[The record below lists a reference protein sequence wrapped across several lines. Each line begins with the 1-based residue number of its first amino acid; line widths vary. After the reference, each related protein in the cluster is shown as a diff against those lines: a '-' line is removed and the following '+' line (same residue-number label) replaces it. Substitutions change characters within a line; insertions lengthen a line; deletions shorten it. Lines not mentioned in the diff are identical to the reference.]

1 MKRIS
6 SSGAIRD
13 KIFIATVATVLGFV
27 MFNEPGLS
35 LLITLPCYLFVF
47 SYLFVQ
53 LFYNPNLTYN
63 NSSISFKHF
72 NKNSENIPFTSLIA
86 IDANPQAYHEGG
98 SIGSR
103 RHYKIWYTDNCGK
116 RKKLDFYMRK
126 AKLLDFQE
134 MVRLIKK
141 SNKSFGN
148 ERILFT
154 INE

>member
-1 MKRIS
+1 MKKIS

-13 KIFIATVATVLGFV
+13 KIFVAVLAIVLGFV
-27 MFNEPGLS
+27 MLNEAGLS

-47 SYLFVQ
+47 SYLFVL
-53 LFYNPNLTYN
+53 LFYNPNVAYN
-63 NSSISFKHF
+63 DSSISFKRF
-72 NKNSENIPFTSLIA
+72 NKNSENIPFTKLIA

-103 RHYKIWYTDNCGK
+103 NHYKIWYTDNYGK
-116 RKKLDFYMRK
+116 RKKVDFYIRK
-126 AKLLDFQE
+126 AKLQDFQE
-134 MVRLIKK
+134 MVRLIKS

-154 INE
+154 IK